1 MKAGYSKWRKRG
13 FFSHTQLLINPV
25 SFELID
31 RPAYVAVGLSY
42 DDKMGDD
49 SVIECVPESGTVKAF
64 SSWTRVGPYGVTRSG
79 IVSHRSSL

>member
-1 MKAGYSKWRKRG
+1 MKAGYSKWREKGRLNPI
-13 FFSHTQLLINPV
+13 QLMINPNL
-25 SFELID
+25 FLKID

-79 IVSHRSSL
+79 IVSH